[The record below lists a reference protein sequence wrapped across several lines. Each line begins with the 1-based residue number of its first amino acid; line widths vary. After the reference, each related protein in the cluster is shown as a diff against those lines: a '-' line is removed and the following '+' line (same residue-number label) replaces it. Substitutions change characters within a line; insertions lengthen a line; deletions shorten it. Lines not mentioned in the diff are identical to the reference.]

1 MVFCM
6 VLSPG
11 CVRSRLTM
19 CTVVAT
25 RFPILNTILCHV
37 LSRCSPSHYTNNKF
51 VCEVVV
57 GVGCMGVHKLA
68 A

>member
-11 CVRSRLTM
+11 CVKSRLTM

-25 RFPILNTILCHV
+25 RLPILNTILCHV
-37 LSRCSPSHYTNNKF
+37 LSRCSPESL
-51 VCEVVV
+51 
-57 GVGCMGVHKLA
+57 HKQHVRM
-68 A
+68 